1 MFPFICLTLS
11 YIVLAH
17 AHRPIATGNF
27 GVVSETG
34 GEGREGGYLQPVR
47 PRLSFAWRLAIW
59 VHPAGPKQAAIGG
72 RVGCGPLGAEGAV

>member
-1 MFPFICLTLS
+1 MFLFICVTLS

-34 GEGREGGYLQPVR
+34 GEGREGGYLQPVC
-47 PRLSFAWRLAIW
+47 SAI
-59 VHPAGPKQAAIGG
+59 QSIFIGF
-72 RVGCGPLGAEGAV
+72 LGTQIQQR